1 MPDPGFA
8 VVGPG
13 GSWNRGPWT
22 GAWSQAAGEVGAELR
37 GHTSASHVL
46 EAASVAE
53 RTFALRKTQRPFFPA
68 RGSYW
73 GLIGLTAELSLDFR

>member
-53 RTFALRKTQRPFFPA
+53 RTFALRKTH
-68 RGSYW
+68 SV
-73 GLIGLTAELSLDFR
+73 LSFLPEGATGG